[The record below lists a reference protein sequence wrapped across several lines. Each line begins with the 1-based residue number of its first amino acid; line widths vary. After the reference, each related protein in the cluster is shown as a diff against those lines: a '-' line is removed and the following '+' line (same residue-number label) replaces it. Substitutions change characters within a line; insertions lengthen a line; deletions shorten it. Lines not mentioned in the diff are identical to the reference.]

1 MTLADTQDPILST
14 EITSDPSILR
24 QREMEGLKR
33 KIIDQR
39 RNLEPLMVTPRE
51 DRLIDFRGSYSTN
64 SRVRRLLYGPISTR
78 RSRRVRTSVN

>member
-1 MTLADTQDPILST
+1 MSADIQNPALST

-39 RNLEPLMVTPRE
+39 RNMEPLMVTPRD
-51 DRLIDFRGSYSTN
+51 DRLIDYRGSYSTN
-64 SRVRRLLYGPISTR
+64 SRVRRILYGPVASGKSNR
-78 RSRRVRTSVN
+78 LAKSRS